1 MENLIRN
8 LKYINQNHD
17 LHKNLIYTRNHLHH
31 HYNTIFK
38 ELNRLLK
45 KYDTNNDDD
54 DAYDDDDDDDDQY
67 KIPPFIESMK
77 KLDKYIQ
84 KIEKSIQFIKGKYK
98 NIFINILH
106 KLKLQ
111 YREDTIKLLKYW
123 EDGFN

>member
-1 MENLIRN
+1 VNLPENEDDA
-8 LKYINQNHD
+8 Y
-17 LHKNLIYTRNHLHH
+17 
-31 HYNTIFK
+31 
-38 ELNRLLK
+38 
-45 KYDTNNDDD
+45 DD
-54 DAYDDDDDDDDQY
+54 DAYDDDAYDDDAYDDDDDDQY

-123 EDGFN
+123 ENGFN